1 MGISPK
7 DIKLLW
13 GASGNRCA
21 ICHAQLSHQ
30 SSSGGTGFP
39 LGEQAHIVA
48 EEPSGPRGNSPL
60 GIAER
65 NSYHNLI
72 LLCPN
77 DHALID
83 RDLAAYPVE
92 RLYFIK
98 SKHELWVQQTLGR
111 EKARNNPEAIALS
124 DLLVFIELAKP
135 FFALLYKPISEQAAQ
150 AFFAAAQRFWTYRN
164 LATDK
169 VDDRLRQAMD
179 YLIRPLA
186 ADKFTLFENLHYA
199 TSKIYIAHSLFSDYF
214 ANKDRMMVEPEKGDT
229 LYNLVIQLA
238 MSCEVILHYQEELD
252 DLEVAL
258 VRCLQHTAHYY
269 EGYLNAK
276 RYTAVPE
283 ELFKQYIQIIELF
296 LTTKLDVQIPDVL
309 DASRLDKIYMAC
321 AGKLFSHSFNR
332 SQ

>member
-1 MGISPK
+1 MGTLPK

-21 ICHAQLSHQ
+21 ICQTQLSYES
-30 SSSGGTGFP
+30 SSSGVGIP

-60 GIAER
+60 SITER

-83 RDLAAYPVE
+83 RDVDAYPTE
-92 RLYFIK
+92 RLYIIK
-98 SKHELWVQQTLGR
+98 SKHEIWVQQTLAR
-111 EKARNNPEAIALS
+111 EEARNNPDLIPLS
-124 DLLVFIELAKP
+124 DLLVFLELVKP
-135 FFALLYKPISEQAAQ
+135 FFALLYKPIPKQTAQ
-150 AFFAAAQRFWTYRN
+150 SFFEAAQRFWTYRN
-164 LATDK
+164 LATDH

-186 ADKFTLFENLHYA
+186 ADKFTLFQNLHYA
-199 TSKIYIAHSLFSDYF
+199 TSKIYIAHSLFTDYF
-214 ANKDRMMVEPEKGDT
+214 AHKDRMVVEPERDDT
-229 LYNLVIQLA
+229 IYNFIIQLA
-238 MSCEVILHYQEELD
+238 MSCEVILRNQQDLD

-258 VRCLQHTAHYY
+258 VKCVQHTAHYY

-276 RYTAVPE
+276 GYTAVPE
-283 ELFKQYIQIIELF
+283 TLFIQYMHIIELF
-296 LTTKLDVQIPDVL
+296 LNTKLGVQLPDVL
-309 DASRLDKIYMAC
+309 DANKLDKVYTAC
-321 AGKLFSHSFNR
+321 TGKLFSNTFKNA
-332 SQ
+332 Q